1 MRSVDPYCEREH
13 TVLVCM
19 HAQLVIASSF
29 TLKRVLI
36 RVDY

>member
-1 MRSVDPYCEREH
+1 MRSVDPYCERER

-36 RVDY
+36 WMEY